1 MFSLKKK
8 TKRNWLPAFKNQIF
22 PLKSR
27 FLAPLEKKSVNL
39 TMPGPHFWVAADGWN
54 EWLGRE
60 LRPPLP
66 PPPTP
71 TPSPSS
77 PQDLA
82 EELTIYY
89 WADAVVLWF
98 CSVKFKGK

>member
-8 TKRNWLPAFKNQIF
+8 KKRNWLPAFKNQIF

-27 FLAPLEKKSVNL
+27 FLAPLEKISVSL
-39 TMPGPHFWVAADGWN
+39 TMLGPHFWVAADGWN

-60 LRPPLP
+60 LRPL
-66 PPPTP
+66 PPTP
-71 TPSPSS
+71 AASPSS

-82 EELTIYY
+82 EGLRPSIIGLMLFCGF
-89 WADAVVLWF
+89 VL
-98 CSVKFKGK
+98 